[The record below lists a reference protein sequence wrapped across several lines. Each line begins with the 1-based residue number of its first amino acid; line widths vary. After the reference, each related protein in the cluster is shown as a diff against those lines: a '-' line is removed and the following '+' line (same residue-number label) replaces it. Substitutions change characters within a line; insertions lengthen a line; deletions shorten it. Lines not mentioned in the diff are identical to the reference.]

1 MFQDQKDI
9 NAKKEMFYLTMHL
22 KRFYLQLYC
31 IGHMV
36 KNQSDSERE
45 NLLLTLHG
53 LLILNA
59 QFY

>member
-9 NAKKEMFYLTMHL
+9 NAKKEMFYLTMHS
-22 KRFYLQLYC
+22 KHFYLQLYC

-45 NLLLTLHG
+45 KPAADTTW
-53 LLILNA
+53 A
-59 QFY
+59 TSSD